1 MSGATV
7 IVVIIGAF
15 FLIGIGV
22 GVVVVIA
29 ASALRGDTRRARPER
44 PGGEPGE
51 DAGED
56 DGPAHWPG
64 HRGLSGGGH

>member
-29 ASALRGDTRRARPER
+29 ASALRGD
-44 PGGEPGE
+44 
-51 DAGED
+51 
-56 DGPAHWPG
+56 
-64 HRGLSGGGH
+64 LSLIHI

>member
-22 GVVVVIA
+22 GVVAVIA
-29 ASALRGDTRRARPER
+29 ASALRGDTRRARRELR
-44 PGGEPGE
+44 GGEPGE

-56 DGPAHWPG
+56 DGPPHWPG
-64 HRGLSGGGH
+64 YRGLPGGGH